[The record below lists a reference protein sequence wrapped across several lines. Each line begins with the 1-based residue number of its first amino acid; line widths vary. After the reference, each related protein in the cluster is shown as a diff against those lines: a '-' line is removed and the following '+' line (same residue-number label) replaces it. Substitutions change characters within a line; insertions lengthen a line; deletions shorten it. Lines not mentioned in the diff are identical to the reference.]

1 MLPPL
6 IADVNI
12 ASRVVQ
18 FLRSRGVDVVSG
30 LNLFITPRLEIAIFQ
45 INGSKNARKCLNIH
59 QYTKR
64 YDAIG
69 CLVPEISVDCVKDS
83 ELN

>member
-18 FLRSRGVDVVSG
+18 FLRSRGVDVVSACEEDWG
-30 LNLFITPRLEIAIFQ
+30 LYCHQKRPYSALGYLTPIEFQQQNL
-45 INGSKNARKCLNIH
+45 S
-59 QYTKR
+59 
-64 YDAIG
+64 
-69 CLVPEISVDCVKDS
+69 
-83 ELN
+83 

>member
-18 FLRSRGVDVVSG
+18 FLRSRGMDVRSDIDLTKENKKLYDIISIVG
-30 LNLFITPRLEIAIFQ
+30 REFRLPLL
-45 INGSKNARKCLNIH
+45 R
-59 QYTKR
+59 
-64 YDAIG
+64 
-69 CLVPEISVDCVKDS
+69 
-83 ELN
+83 